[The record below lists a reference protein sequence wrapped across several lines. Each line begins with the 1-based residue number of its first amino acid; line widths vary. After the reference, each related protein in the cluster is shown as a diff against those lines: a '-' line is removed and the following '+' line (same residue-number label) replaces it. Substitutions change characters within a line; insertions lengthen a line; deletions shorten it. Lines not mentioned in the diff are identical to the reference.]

1 MGLADRGLDM
11 PLRFCKGVGPV
22 RARDLARLGLRTV
35 GDLLYYFPR
44 RHEDRRELLPVGRL
58 RPGEVNTVR
67 GVVSVIEE
75 RRPRPGLSLLRVG
88 LSDHTGTVW
97 GIWFNQPYRK
107 NQFRRGLTVIFSG
120 RVERRFGEW
129 RMDNPEYEVET
140 GADPLHVGRLV
151 PVYPLKEGVFQRPL
165 RTLAKEVVDEFA
177 PLVPDI
183 LPAGVREGAGLVSA
197 VVALRDM
204 HFPPSAGDLEAARR
218 RLAFEELFVLQLAI
232 ALQKRQV
239 RERQGIGHPPDGEM
253 LGRFR
258 ARLPYR
264 LTAAQERVY
273 SQIRTDMES
282 PRPMNR
288 LLQGDV
294 GSGKTVV
301 AAMAALKAAA
311 AGYQCAFMVP
321 TEILAEQHYQNLVP
335 LLAPLGIAVGLLT
348 GSQAAAERNRVM
360 EAMDKGVPGVYVGTH
375 ALIGEG
381 VALPRM
387 SLALTDEQH
396 RFGVRQRATLLEK
409 GLAADVLVMTATPI
423 PRTLALTVFGDLDLS
438 VIDEMPPGRR
448 PVQTHWLPSA
458 RRPEA
463 YAFVRQQVQQGNQ
476 AYVVCPLVEES
487 DRLQAEAATKLAG
500 DLQEGD
506 LRGIRVGL
514 VHGRLPAREREEV
527 MSRFRAGEIQ
537 VLVAT
542 TVIEVGVDVPAA
554 TVMVVEGAERF
565 GLAQLHQL
573 RGRVGRGDRPSFCL
587 LIGDPG
593 SEEARMRLQAMER
606 TADGFEIAEEDLRLR
621 GPGELLGVKQHGVPD
636 FKVANPIRD
645 LPLLEQARSAAA
657 SLVNADPGLRLPEH
671 RMLRQMLLDRYRE
684 RLDLIQVG

>member
-1 MGLADRGLDM
+1 M
-11 PLRFCKGVGPV
+11 PLRFLKGVGPA

-35 GDLLYYFPR
+35 ADLLYYFPR
-44 RHEDRRELLPVGRL
+44 RHEDRREFLPVARL

-67 GVVSVIEE
+67 GVVSAVEE
-75 RRPRPGLSLLRVG
+75 RRPRPGLSLLRVA
-88 LSDHTGTVW
+88 LSDRTGTVW
-97 GIWFNQPYRK
+97 GVWFNQPYRK
-107 NQFRRGLTVIFSG
+107 HQFRRGLTVIFSG

-151 PVYPLKEGVFQRPL
+151 PIYPLTEGLFQRPL
-165 RTLAKEVVDEFA
+165 RTLAKEVVDRFA
-177 PLVPDI
+177 VLVPDI
-183 LPAGVREGAGLVSA
+183 LPDGVRQQAGLVPAA
-197 VVALRDM
+197 VAIRDI
-204 HFPPSAGDLEAARR
+204 HFPPSEAALEAARR
-218 RLAFEELFVLQLAI
+218 RLAFEELFLLQLAV
-232 ALQKRQV
+232 ALQRREV
-239 RERQGIGHPPDGEM
+239 RERPGISHPPDGEM
-253 LGRFR
+253 LGRFLG
-258 ARLPYR
+258 RLPYR
-264 LTAAQERVY
+264 LTRAQERVY
-273 SQIRTDMES
+273 SQIRDDMES

-301 AAMAALKAAA
+301 AAMAALKAAS
-311 AGYQCAFMVP
+311 AGYQCALMVP
-321 TEILAEQHYQNLVP
+321 TEILAEQHYQNLLP
-335 LLAPLGIAVGLLT
+335 LLAPLGITVGLLT
-348 GSQAAAERNRVM
+348 GSQSAAERSRVL
-360 EAMDKGVPGVYVGTH
+360 EAMERGQPGVYVGTH
-375 ALIGEG
+375 ALLGES
-381 VALPRM
+381 VVLPRM
-387 SLALTDEQH
+387 SLAITDEQH

-448 PVQTHWLPSA
+448 PVETHWLPSS
-458 RRPEA
+458 RRREA
-463 YAFVRQQVQQGNQ
+463 YAFVREQVRAGNQ

-487 DRLQAEAATKLAG
+487 ERLEAEAATKLAAR
-500 DLQEGD
+500 LQEGD
-506 LRGIRVGL
+506 LRGLRVGL
-514 VHGRLPAREREEV
+514 VHGRLPAREREDV
-527 MSRFRAGEIQ
+527 MAKFRSGEIQ

-606 TADGFEIAEEDLRLR
+606 TQDGFEIAEEDLRLR
-621 GPGELLGVKQHGVPD
+621 GPGELLGVRQHGLPD
-636 FKVANPIRD
+636 FKVASLVRD
-645 LPLLEQARSAAA
+645 LPLLEEARSLAA
-657 SLVNADPGLRLPEH
+657 SLVSRDPGLELPEH
-671 RMLRQMLLDRYRE
+671 RLLRQTLLERYRG
-684 RLDLIQVG
+684 RLSLVQVG